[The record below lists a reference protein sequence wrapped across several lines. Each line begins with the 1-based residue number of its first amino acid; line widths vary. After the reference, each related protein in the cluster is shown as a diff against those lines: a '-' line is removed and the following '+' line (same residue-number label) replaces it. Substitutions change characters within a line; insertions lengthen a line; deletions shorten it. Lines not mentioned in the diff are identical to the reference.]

1 MNLLG
6 IDLAG
11 SEKRATGIAYFKDHK
26 IITKI
31 VYKNEEILSIAKDF
45 TEIFIDAPLT
55 LPKTRKS
62 LEENNGKHF
71 REFEIK
77 LRKLGIKILPAT
89 LGPMRMLTKRA
100 MDLKDLLQ
108 KQNKN
113 VYEVFPN
120 GFYRIMNLKSK
131 QKEEIVKLY
140 NELGYSLDNKNFT
153 QDELDAIAC
162 LLTGEMFKKN
172 QAWILDGEDGT
183 IILPQKKN
191 FLNP

>member
-11 SEKRATGIAYFKDHK
+11 SEKRATGIAYFEDHK
-26 IITKI
+26 IKTN
-31 VYKNEEILSIAKDF
+31 VVFKNEEILTIAKDF

-62 LEENNGKHF
+62 LEENNGIHF

-77 LRKLGIKILPAT
+77 LRKFGIKILPST

-108 KQNKN
+108 KQNKK
-113 VYEVFPN
+113 VYEVFPM
-120 GFYRIMNLKSK
+120 GFYQIMNIKSK
-131 QKEEIVKLY
+131 QKNQIVKLY
-140 NELGYSLDNKNFT
+140 KDLGYHLDNKNFT

-172 QAWILDGEDGT
+172 QAWILEGDDGT

-191 FLNP
+191 V